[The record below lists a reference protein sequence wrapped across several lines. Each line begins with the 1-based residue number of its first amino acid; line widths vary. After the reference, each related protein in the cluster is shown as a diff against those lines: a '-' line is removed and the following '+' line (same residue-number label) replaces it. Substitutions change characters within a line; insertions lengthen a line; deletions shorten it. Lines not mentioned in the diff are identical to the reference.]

1 MFYPFI
7 WPEKVQFTDLHAEGS
22 DIRHN
27 VLRSCA
33 AFIRRGGVALLELT
47 TIVVVVVSL
56 GNCVL
61 GNCVLR
67 NRAAYMTDG
76 VTLIELMTIVA
87 IVGIPEKF
95 S

>member
-27 VLRSCA
+27 VLWSCA

-61 GNCVLR
+61 R

-87 IVGIPEKF
+87 IVAIPEKF